1 MMNFDA
7 QLTLSDNG
15 KMYVNPRRI
24 ALLKAISQTGSIIQ
38 AAKHAE
44 ISYKAAHDAI
54 KDMNNRAEHPVIT
67 SEKGGKGGGG
77 ATLTHTGERLV
88 QMYDLLDQIQDMGL
102 KALNDDEAPLHSL
115 LGVMSKF
122 SLQTSARNQLF
133 GIITKIEN
141 HELHDVIS
149 VELKGKQTL
158 LATITHGSTERLGL
172 IVGKDVVALVKGPAV
187 TLSSDVTSDD
197 YDNVLE
203 GKVSSVLHEKHTSEY
218 QLALEGGDTLCAF
231 NKHSESA
238 VLDTTNIVGDTWFAH
253 FHSNQVI
260 IATLN

>member
-7 QLTLSDNG
+7 QLTLLDNE

-24 ALLKAISQTGSIIQ
+24 ALLKAISQTGSISQ
-38 AAKHAE
+38 AAKLAE

-54 KDMNNRAEHPVIT
+54 KDMNSRAEHPVIA

-77 ATLTHTGERLV
+77 ATLTHTGKRLV
-88 QMYDLLDQIQDMGL
+88 QMYELLDQIQDMGL
-102 KALNDDEAPLHSL
+102 KALNDEDAPLHSL

-133 GIITKIEN
+133 GRITKIEN
-141 HELHDVIS
+141 HALHDIIS
-149 VELKGKQTL
+149 VELKGQQTL

-172 IVGKDVVALVKGPAV
+172 VEGKDVVALVKGPAV
-187 TLSSDVTSDD
+187 TLSSESTSEY
-197 YDNVLE
+197 YDNILS
-203 GKVSSVLHEKHTSEY
+203 GTVSSVLHEKHASEY
-218 QLALEGGDTLCAF
+218 QLTLAGGDSLCAI
-231 NKHSESA
+231 NEHADDARSNS
-238 VLDTTNIVGDTWFAH
+238 NIVGATWFAH

-260 IATLN
+260 LATLN

>member
-7 QLTLSDNG
+7 QLTLLDNG

-24 ALLKAISQTGSIIQ
+24 ALLKAISLTGSISQ
-38 AAKHAE
+38 AAKLAE
-44 ISYKAAHDAI
+44 ISYKAAHDAL
-54 KDMNNRAEHPVIT
+54 KDMNSRAEQPVIT

-88 QMYDLLDQIQDMGL
+88 QMYELLNQIQDMGL
-102 KALNDDEAPLHSL
+102 QALNDDDAPLHSL

-133 GIITKIEN
+133 GSITHIAN
-141 HELHDVIS
+141 HELHDVIT
-149 VELKGKQTL
+149 VELKGKQTI

-172 IVGKDVVALVKGPAV
+172 VKGKDVVALVKGPAV
-187 TLSSDVTSDD
+187 TLSPNATSDD
-197 YDNVLE
+197 YDNVLS
-203 GKVSSVLHEKHTSEY
+203 GTVCSVLHEKHASEY
-218 QLALEGGDTLCAF
+218 QLSLEGGDTLCAT
-231 NKHSESA
+231 NEHAGNTPNES
-238 VLDTTNIVGDTWFAH
+238 NIFGATWFAH

-260 IATLN
+260 IATLT